1 MQRRSLR
8 VGVLAVRIAELI
20 AVVILLGPERRVD
33 AVPVPSKVPDYS
45 LGLGLLCFTEGEV
58 RLGSAL

>member
-1 MQRRSLR
+1 M
-8 VGVLAVRIAELI
+8 RIAELI

-45 LGLGLLCFTEGEV
+45 LWLGLLCFTEGEV

>member
-1 MQRRSLR
+1 M
-8 VGVLAVRIAELI
+8 GIAELV

-33 AVPVPSKVPDYS
+33 AVAVPSKIPDYS

-58 RLGSAL
+58 GLVFTL